1 MGLFNLFNNQLSEV
15 IEWKNQ
21 DPRVLW
27 YKFPSQRNEIK
38 NSSKLI
44 LAPGQGCI
52 LVYEGK
58 GENLLTEPGTYNLK
72 TDNHPF
78 FTTLARLR
86 QNFESEHKLYI
97 YFFRTAAVVNQ
108 SWGTGNPI
116 KYIDP
121 QYNLPVEMGLN
132 GTFSYIIQEPV
143 HFYKNIVANQNTVST
158 AVIQDI
164 INNRI
169 PQQIVAEI
177 AQKKLGYN
185 EIDSQLPVLSTDIK
199 SVIQQDFQDLG
210 LALTDFKI
218 IGTQFDANTQRRIG
232 EIADLTTQSHAAQQ
246 AGLSYVELEKLRAL
260 RDAAKNEGGLA
271 GIGAQLG
278 VGMELGKQFDLQSQ
292 EMKEDIKQEG
302 DFVEKLQK
310 LQLLLRENII
320 SQEEFD
326 TLKKQIINKI

>member
-132 GTFSYIIQEPV
+132 GTFSYLIQEPV

-185 EIDSQLPVLSTDIK
+185 EIDSQLTVLSTDIK

-210 LALTDFKI
+210 LAITDFKI

-292 EMKEDIKQEG
+292 EIKEDIKQEG

-326 TLKKQIINKI
+326 TLKKHIINKI

>member
-21 DPRVLW
+21 DPQLLW

-58 GENLLTEPGTYNLK
+58 GENLLTEAGTYNLK

-121 QYNLPVEMGLN
+121 QYSIPVEIGLN
-132 GTFSYIIQEPV
+132 GTFSYIIKEPV
-143 HFYKNIVANQNTVST
+143 HFYKNIVANQSTVNT
-158 AVIQDI
+158 AAIQEI

-169 PQQIVAEI
+169 PQQIIAEI
-177 AQKKLGYN
+177 AQKKLSYN
-185 EIDSQLPVLSTDIK
+185 EIDSRLTLLSTDIK
-199 SVIQQDFQDLG
+199 TTVEQDFKDLG
-210 LALTDFKI
+210 LDITDFKI
-218 IGTQFDANTQRRIG
+218 QGTQFDPNTQRRIG
-232 EIADLTTQSHAAQQ
+232 EIADLTSQNQAAQQ

-278 VGMELGKQFDLQSQ
+278 VGMEIGKQFDLQ
-292 EMKEDIKQEG
+292 KEDIKDNLNQDG

-310 LQLLLRENII
+310 LQLLLRENILT
-320 SQEEFD
+320 QEEFD
-326 TLKKQIINKI
+326 TLKKQILNKI

>member
-21 DPRVLW
+21 APQLLW
-27 YKFPSQRNEIK
+27 YKFPSERNEIK

-97 YFFRTAAVVNQ
+97 YFFRTAAIVNQ
-108 SWGTGNPI
+108 SWGTGTPI

-121 QYNLPVEMGLN
+121 HYNLPIEIGLN
-132 GTFSYIIQEPV
+132 GTFSYLIKEPV

-169 PQQIVAEI
+169 PQQIIAQI

-185 EIDSQLPVLSTDIK
+185 EIDSQLGLLSNDIK
-199 SVIQQDFQDLG
+199 TAVEQDFNDLG
-210 LALTDFKI
+210 LDITDFKI
-218 IGTQFDANTQRRIG
+218 LGTQFDANTQRRIG
-232 EIADLTTQSHAAQQ
+232 EIADLNTQNQAAQQ

-260 RDAAKNEGGLA
+260 RDAAKNEGGIA
-271 GIGAQLG
+271 GVGAQLG
-278 VGMELGKQFDLQSQ
+278 VGMELGKQFDLQ
-292 EMKEDIKQEG
+292 KEEIKDHIQQEG

-320 SQEEFD
+320 TQEEFD
-326 TLKKQIINKI
+326 TLKKQILNKI

>member
-21 DPRVLW
+21 DPQLLW

-58 GENLLTEPGTYNLK
+58 GENLLTEAGTYNLK

-121 QYNLPVEMGLN
+121 QYSIPVEIGLN
-132 GTFSYIIQEPV
+132 GNFSYIIKEPV
-143 HFYKNIVANQNTVST
+143 HFYKNIVANQSTVNT
-158 AVIQDI
+158 AAIQEI

-169 PQQIVAEI
+169 PQQIIAEI
-177 AQKKLGYN
+177 AQKKLSYN
-185 EIDSQLPVLSTDIK
+185 EIDSRLTLLSTDIK
-199 SVIQQDFQDLG
+199 TTVEQDFKDLG
-210 LALTDFKI
+210 LDITDFKI
-218 IGTQFDANTQRRIG
+218 LGTQFDPNTQRRIG
-232 EIADLTTQSHAAQQ
+232 EIADLTSQNQAAQQ

-278 VGMELGKQFDLQSQ
+278 VGMEIGKQFDLQ
-292 EMKEDIKQEG
+292 KEDIKDNLNQDG

-310 LQLLLRENII
+310 LQLLLRENILT
-320 SQEEFD
+320 QEEFD
-326 TLKKQIINKI
+326 TLKKQILNKI

>member
-1 MGLFNLFNNQLSEV
+1 MGLFNLFNNQLSAV

-21 DPRVLW
+21 DPQLLW

-58 GENLLTEPGTYNLK
+58 GENLLTEAGTYNLK

-121 QYNLPVEMGLN
+121 QYSIPVEIGLN
-132 GTFSYIIQEPV
+132 GTFSYIIKEPV
-143 HFYKNIVANQNTVST
+143 HFYKNIVANQSTVNT
-158 AVIQDI
+158 AAIQEI

-169 PQQIVAEI
+169 PQQIIAEI
-177 AQKKLGYN
+177 AQKKLSYN
-185 EIDSQLPVLSTDIK
+185 EIDSRLTLLSTDIK
-199 SVIQQDFQDLG
+199 TTVEQDFKDLG
-210 LALTDFKI
+210 LDITDFKI
-218 IGTQFDANTQRRIG
+218 LGTQFDPNTQRRIG
-232 EIADLTTQSHAAQQ
+232 EIADLTSQNQAAQQ

-278 VGMELGKQFDLQSQ
+278 VGMEIGKQFDLQ
-292 EMKEDIKQEG
+292 KEDIKDNLNQDG

-310 LQLLLRENII
+310 LQLLLRENILT
-320 SQEEFD
+320 QEEFD
-326 TLKKQIINKI
+326 TLKKQILNKI

>member
-21 DPRVLW
+21 DPQLLW

-58 GENLLTEPGTYNLK
+58 GENLLTEAGTYNLK

-108 SWGTGNPI
+108 SWGTGNSI

-121 QYNLPVEMGLN
+121 QYSIPVEIGLN
-132 GTFSYIIQEPV
+132 GTFSYIIKEPV
-143 HFYKNIVANQNTVST
+143 HFYKNIVANQSTVNT
-158 AVIQDI
+158 AAIQEI

-169 PQQIVAEI
+169 PQQIIAEI
-177 AQKKLGYN
+177 AQKKLSYN
-185 EIDSQLPVLSTDIK
+185 EIDSRLTLLSTDIK
-199 SVIQQDFQDLG
+199 TTVEQDFKDLG
-210 LALTDFKI
+210 LDITDFKI
-218 IGTQFDANTQRRIG
+218 LGTQFDPNTQRRIG
-232 EIADLTTQSHAAQQ
+232 EIADLTSQNQAAQQ

-278 VGMELGKQFDLQSQ
+278 VGMEIGKQFDLQ
-292 EMKEDIKQEG
+292 KEDIKDNLNQDG

-310 LQLLLRENII
+310 LQLLLRENILT
-320 SQEEFD
+320 QEEFD
-326 TLKKQIINKI
+326 TLKKQILNKI

>member
-21 DPRVLW
+21 DPQLLW

-58 GENLLTEPGTYNLK
+58 GENLLTEAGTYNLK

-121 QYNLPVEMGLN
+121 QYSIPVEIGLN
-132 GTFSYIIQEPV
+132 GTFSYIIKEPV
-143 HFYKNIVANQNTVST
+143 HFYKNIVANQSTVNT
-158 AVIQDI
+158 AAIQEI

-169 PQQIVAEI
+169 PQQIIAEI
-177 AQKKLGYN
+177 AQKKLSYT
-185 EIDSQLPVLSTDIK
+185 EIDSRLTLLSTDIK
-199 SVIQQDFQDLG
+199 TTVEQDFKDLG
-210 LALTDFKI
+210 LDITDFKI
-218 IGTQFDANTQRRIG
+218 LGTQFDPNTQRRIG
-232 EIADLTTQSHAAQQ
+232 EIADLTSQNQAAQQ

-278 VGMELGKQFDLQSQ
+278 VGMEIGKQFDLQ
-292 EMKEDIKQEG
+292 KEDIKDNLNQDG

-310 LQLLLRENII
+310 LQLLLRENILT
-320 SQEEFD
+320 QEEFD
-326 TLKKQIINKI
+326 TLKKQILNKI

>member
-21 DPRVLW
+21 DPRLLW
-27 YKFPSQRNEIK
+27 YKFPSERNEFK

-58 GENLLTEPGTYNLK
+58 SEDLLTEPGTYNLK

-97 YFFRTAAVVNQ
+97 YFFRTAAIVNQ

-121 QYNLPVEMGLN
+121 QYNLPVELGLN
-132 GTFSYIIQEPV
+132 GTFSYLITDPV
-143 HFYKNIVANQNTVST
+143 HFYTNIVANQYTVDT
-158 AVIQDI
+158 AAIQEI

-169 PQQIVAEI
+169 PQQII
-177 AQKKLGYN
+177 SSIGQKKLGYN
-185 EIDSQLPVLSTDIK
+185 EIDSQLSSLSADIK
-199 SVIQQDFQDLG
+199 TAIEHEFKDLG
-210 LALTDFKI
+210 LHITDFKI
-218 IGTQFDANTQRRIG
+218 LGTQFDTNTQRRIG
-232 EIADLTTQSHAAQQ
+232 EIADLSTQNQAASQ

-271 GIGAQLG
+271 GVGAQLG
-278 VGMELGKQFDLQSQ
+278 VGMELGKQFNLEKDQ
-292 EMKEDIKQEG
+292 IKDSIQQEG

-320 SQEEFD
+320 TQEEFD
-326 TLKKQIINKI
+326 TLKKQILNKI

>member
-21 DPRVLW
+21 DPQLLW

-58 GENLLTEPGTYNLK
+58 GENLLTEAGTYNLK

-121 QYNLPVEMGLN
+121 QYSIPVEIGLN
-132 GTFSYIIQEPV
+132 GTFSYIIKEPV
-143 HFYKNIVANQNTVST
+143 HFYKNIVANQSTVNT
-158 AVIQDI
+158 AAIQKI

-169 PQQIVAEI
+169 PQQIIAEI
-177 AQKKLGYN
+177 AQKKLSYN
-185 EIDSQLPVLSTDIK
+185 EIDSRLTLLSTDIK
-199 SVIQQDFQDLG
+199 TTVEQDFKDLG
-210 LALTDFKI
+210 LDITDFKI
-218 IGTQFDANTQRRIG
+218 LGTQFDPNTQRRIG
-232 EIADLTTQSHAAQQ
+232 EIADLTSQNQAAQQ

-278 VGMELGKQFDLQSQ
+278 VGMEIGKQFDLQ
-292 EMKEDIKQEG
+292 KEDIKDNLNQDG

-310 LQLLLRENII
+310 LQLLLRENILT
-320 SQEEFD
+320 QEEFD
-326 TLKKQIINKI
+326 TLKKQILNKI

>member
-21 DPRVLW
+21 DPQLLW

-58 GENLLTEPGTYNLK
+58 GENLLTEAGTYNLK

-121 QYNLPVEMGLN
+121 QYSIPVEIGLN
-132 GTFSYIIQEPV
+132 GTFSYIIKEPV
-143 HFYKNIVANQNTVST
+143 HFYKNIVANQSTVNT
-158 AVIQDI
+158 AAIQEI

-169 PQQIVAEI
+169 PQQIIAEI
-177 AQKKLGYN
+177 AQKKLSYN
-185 EIDSQLPVLSTDIK
+185 EIDSRLTLLSTDIK
-199 SVIQQDFQDLG
+199 TTVEQDFKDLG
-210 LALTDFKI
+210 LDITDFKI
-218 IGTQFDANTQRRIG
+218 LGTQFDPNTQRRIG
-232 EIADLTTQSHAAQQ
+232 EIADLTSQNQAAQQ

-278 VGMELGKQFDLQSQ
+278 VGMEIGKQFDLQ
-292 EMKEDIKQEG
+292 KEDIKDNLNQDG

-310 LQLLLRENII
+310 LQLLLRENILT
-320 SQEEFD
+320 QEEFD
-326 TLKKQIINKI
+326 TLKKQILNKI